1 MDYPPPGLGIERALV
16 QGQGRLA
23 HHLGKG
29 GMAVDD
35 AGIGVA
41 PVLDIDQILG
51 PANECALADWLLW
64 RLVGC
69 FVAEAVRQLFQHPG
83 WDGFAL
89 AGIDETEHD
98 EVRQQYP
105 PIRPKPRQQPL
116 PVDIAGGAADE
127 VGDIPAVEALPSTRL
142 FLPRDRAAPAYRR
155 RAR

>member
-1 MDYPPPGLGIERALV
+1 MLIDAKHWPRRRRRLLGGDGV
-16 QGQGRLA
+16 GPDVDFV
-23 HHLGKG
+23 LGHV
-29 GMAVDD
+29 AVDD

-89 AGIDETEHD
+89 AG
-98 EVRQQYP
+98 
-105 PIRPKPRQQPL
+105 
-116 PVDIAGGAADE
+116 
-127 VGDIPAVEALPSTRL
+127 
-142 FLPRDRAAPAYRR
+142 
-155 RAR
+155 